1 MGEDPGGRG
10 AGRDGSAEQGGAGID
25 ERGSADEDAV
35 APSTGGNV
43 QASTAAQVEAWIRQL
58 PPRRRPR
65 PAGGGPSS
73 KRARRTSLGLV
84 ALVAV
89 LLLSACQPGGW
100 VARMID
106 PSGKPVTHACGAIP
120 WGVQSAN
127 PGDPTF
133 RLNVVSVIWQIQQL
147 TGRQFTEVP
156 YAQGHIQVT
165 ESWPATNTH
174 PGYTSVRS
182 DGWHFTVNTVY
193 INPKATVPNS
203 LLRMGVM
210 RHEIGHAMGL
220 DHTAADPSIMNPARY
235 RNDYSAEVDIPGL
248 RYLATHC

>member
-1 MGEDPGGRG
+1 
-10 AGRDGSAEQGGAGID
+10 
-25 ERGSADEDAV
+25 
-35 APSTGGNV
+35 
-43 QASTAAQVEAWIRQL
+43 
-58 PPRRRPR
+58 
-65 PAGGGPSS
+65 
-73 KRARRTSLGLV
+73 
-84 ALVAV
+84 
-89 LLLSACQPGGW
+89 
-100 VARMID
+100 MID

-127 PGDPTF
+127 PADPTF

-156 YAQGHIQVT
+156 YEQGRIRVT

-174 PGYTSVRS
+174 PGYTSVKS

-203 LLRMGVM
+203 LLRMGVL
-210 RHEIGHAMGL
+210 RHEVGHAMGL
-220 DHTAADPSIMNPARY
+220 DHTPADPSIMNPARY
-235 RNDYSAEVDIPGL
+235 RNDYSAEVDIPAL